1 MPKFVLICGPQAVG
15 KMTVGQ
21 ELTKITDLKL
31 FHNHMTIEMLLPIF
45 EHKTKEFKEL
55 NKMFRN
61 QVFEKFANSD
71 QYGLIF
77 TFIWDFDRREDW
89 EYVESVIKTFEDKG
103 GDTYIVELEAELE
116 QRVERN
122 KTENRLLNKPTKRN
136 LEWSHNELLRCMEDH
151 RMNSNEGEVQ
161 HKNYLR
167 INNTNLSPQ
176 QVAKIIKEK
185 FEL

>member
-1 MPKFVLICGPQAVG
+1 
-15 KMTVGQ
+15 
-21 ELTKITDLKL
+21 
-31 FHNHMTIEMLLPIF
+31 
-45 EHKTKEFKEL
+45 
-55 NKMFRN
+55 MFRN

-89 EYVESVIKTFEDKG
+89 EYVESVIKTFEERDG
-103 GDTYIVELEAELE
+103 QTYIVELEAELE

-136 LEWSHNELLRCMEDH
+136 LEWSHNELLKSAEDH
-151 RMNSNEGEVQ
+151 RMNSNEGEVK

-167 INNTNLSPQ
+167 INNENISAKE
-176 QVAKIIKEK
+176 VAKLIKET
-185 FEL
+185 FAL